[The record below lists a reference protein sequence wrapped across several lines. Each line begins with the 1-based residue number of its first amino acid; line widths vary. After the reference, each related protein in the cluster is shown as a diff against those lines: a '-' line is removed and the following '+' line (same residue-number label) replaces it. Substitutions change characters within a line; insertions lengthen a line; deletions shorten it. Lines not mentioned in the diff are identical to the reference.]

1 MTGVLGFL
9 FAFLHLF
16 IHVSVCVPFFF
27 SIISTILS
35 VAIGLVSDASVL
47 FCVALDVCITLV
59 LSHHPLNLLPGSIQ
73 GLLYA
78 TNEENKLLSKSG

>member
-1 MTGVLGFL
+1 MIGVFRFFL
-9 FAFLHLF
+9 LF
-16 IHVSVCVPFFF
+16 CIYSFMCLCVCLFF
-27 SIISTILS
+27 SIISTILA

-73 GLLYA
+73 RLLYA

>member
-1 MTGVLGFL
+1 MFLGFFCF
-9 FAFLHLF
+9 FAF
-16 IHVSVCVPFFF
+16 IHSCVCVCAFFF
-27 SIISTILS
+27 SLISTILA

-73 GLLYA
+73 RLLYA